1 MIMYVVDENGKGDL
15 TTDFYFLD
23 SIDIYKCFLD
33 R

>member
-15 TTDFYFLD
+15 RSDFHFLD
-23 SIDIYKCFLD
+23 FIDLSVLF